1 MQTNAKAFAC
11 NKAFLAFA
19 INKKPEIGFLF
30 IAARLY
36 GAIAFLSDF
45 FISQGA
51 YRRLLFCLKI
61 LAEDRINKKAQQA
74 V

>member
-36 GAIAFLSDF
+36 GAIAFL
-45 FISQGA
+45 
-51 YRRLLFCLKI
+51 YLKAHI
-61 LAEDRINKKAQQA
+61 A
-74 V
+74 VFYFA